1 TRAMSLSAG
10 VPHGVPELLF
20 AVVQAESSKLVC
32 GQLAGAVCAA
42 FQGPSTA
49 IFDTLPEANC
59 TTSRPITLAASWTSE
74 LVAPSA
80 STLVPACNQE
90 VTLICAVASQ
100 RIAELVICCPFTN
113 TLQKL
118 SA

>member
-1 TRAMSLSAG
+1 MSLSAG
-10 VPHGVPELLF
+10 VPHGVPGLLS
-20 AVVQAESSKLVC
+20 AVVHAESLKFVC

-42 FQGPSTA
+42 FHVPSTG
-49 IFDTLPEANC
+49 ILETLPEANC
-59 TTSRPITLAASWTSE
+59 TTSWPMTLAASWTSE

-80 STLVPACNQE
+80 SKFVPACNHA

-100 RIAELVICCPFTN
+100 RVAAFVISCPFTY